1 MVNSCKLEAVCRKLV
16 DVQQEL
22 VMVTTPCILQPH
34 PKQSNFRLFRDLY
47 LQNQHT
53 HIFGKLPS
61 TRADRVPI

>member
-22 VMVTTPCILQPH
+22 VMVTTP
-34 PKQSNFRLFRDLY
+34 QSNFRLFRDLY